1 MGFWFYFYLITNIAT
16 FIYYYKKTNGIFQA
30 PFLMA
35 YTAIFILLPQFATI
49 YHNPFYDKRIIPDLG
64 FIMIS
69 CNISF
74 LLGFEIIKRLVQTK
88 KNIIE
93 ILLLKKIKYSLL
105 VIGILGFTT
114 IFLWTGNKFQEGDNV
129 IQANLKSF
137 SQMSF
142 CLVLT
147 SMLTYR
153 VKNKFSIFIL
163 TISTIP
169 LFYFAFFVK
178 GSRSE
183 TLFLLLSISLY
194 LSLRNPQK
202 EIIIRKW
209 TLIILLAGALLS
221 ASIIW
226 IRNVIINRSEYTEI
240 SLINNFVS
248 SFSQNKINL
257 GMDLGNAAIGIQ
269 YLKKT
274 NQLDYGTYI
283 YDDFIQNIVPRRIV
297 GESFK
302 EGLKFKLVDDQTFIK
317 QQTHGVTT
325 MTGYYFAFR
334 SFSYLG
340 FLFYLLLGLF
350 YGLIYCKIKNSA
362 SCLYLYLL
370 ILPTIPL
377 IFTHSAGYLFMKIY
391 INYAIAYLFCH
402 KGFKQ
407 YRIIKNG

>member
-1 MGFWFYFYLITNIAT
+1 MGFWFYSYLITNLVI
-16 FIYYYKKTNGIFQA
+16 FIFYYKKTNGIFQA

-49 YHNPFYDKRIIPDLG
+49 YHNSFYDKRLIPDLG
-64 FIMIS
+64 FVMIS
-69 CNISF
+69 CNVSF
-74 LLGFEIIKRLVQTK
+74 LFGFEIIKRFVK
-88 KNIIE
+88 KNKNIIS
-93 ILLLKKIKYSLL
+93 ILFLRKIKYFLL
-105 VIGILGFTT
+105 VIGVIGFTT
-114 IFLWTGNKFQEGDNV
+114 VFLWAGTKFQEGDNV
-129 IQANLKSF
+129 IQANMKSF

-153 VKNKFSIFIL
+153 VKNKFSIFML
-163 TISTIP
+163 ALSVIP

-183 TLFLLLSISLY
+183 TLFLLLSISMY
-194 LSLRNPQK
+194 LSFKNPQK

-226 IRNVIINRSEYTEI
+226 IRNVIINKSEYTEL
-240 SLINNFVS
+240 SLIDNFVD
-248 SFSQNKINL
+248 SFSQKKVSL

-269 YLKKT
+269 YLKES
-274 NQLDYGTYI
+274 NQLDYGTYM

-297 GESFK
+297 GETLK
-302 EGLKFKLVDDQTFIK
+302 EGLKFKLVDDQLFIK

-340 FLFYLLLGLF
+340 FLLYLLLGAF

-377 IFTHSAGYLFMKIY
+377 IFTHSAGYLYMKIY
-391 INYAIAYLFCH
+391 INFAIAYIFCH

>member
-1 MGFWFYFYLITNIAT
+1 
-16 FIYYYKKTNGIFQA
+16 
-30 PFLMA
+30 
-35 YTAIFILLPQFATI
+35 
-49 YHNPFYDKRIIPDLG
+49 
-64 FIMIS
+64 
-69 CNISF
+69 
-74 LLGFEIIKRLVQTK
+74 
-88 KNIIE
+88 
-93 ILLLKKIKYSLL
+93 
-105 VIGILGFTT
+105 
-114 IFLWTGNKFQEGDNV
+114 
-129 IQANLKSF
+129 
-137 SQMSF
+137 
-142 CLVLT
+142 
-147 SMLTYR
+147 MLALS
-153 VKNKFSIFIL
+153 V
-163 TISTIP
+163 IP

-183 TLFLLLSISLY
+183 TLFLLLSISMY
-194 LSLRNPQK
+194 LSFKNPQK

-226 IRNVIINRSEYTEI
+226 IRNVIINKSEYTEL
-240 SLINNFVS
+240 SLIDNFVD
-248 SFSQNKINL
+248 SFSQKKVSL

-269 YLKKT
+269 YLKES
-274 NQLDYGTYI
+274 NQLDYGTYM

-297 GESFK
+297 GETLK
-302 EGLKFKLVDDQTFIK
+302 EGLKFKLVDDQLFIK

-340 FLFYLLLGLF
+340 FLLYLLLGAF

-377 IFTHSAGYLFMKIY
+377 IFTHSAGYLYMKIY
-391 INYAIAYLFCH
+391 INFAIAYIFCH